1 MSYAKMKTNWTKL
14 LSDHRLGRKTKDLVT
29 PGRSAFQQ
37 DFDRVVF
44 SSAFR
49 RLQDKAQVFPLADND
64 YLRTRLT
71 HSMECASIGRSLGGI
86 AGTFICRNF
95 APEGILPNDI
105 GAIVAA
111 AALAHD
117 IGNPPLGHSGEEA
130 IRHWFRHSPVA
141 TRIAERL
148 TEEEQADFI
157 WYEGNAQG
165 FRVLSRLESPFNYGG
180 MQLTCATL
188 AALCKYPC
196 SAAKRGNLPGIEGK
210 KYNFFRQDM
219 ALFEEVAES
228 TGMLPAGE
236 EMWHR
241 HPLAYLVE
249 AADDITY
256 LIIDF
261 EDAHKLKIIS
271 YQEFESLILPMI
283 SDGYVE
289 RFVRGIKDND
299 QKVEFLRA
307 KVLGVLVRQCS
318 RAFADYHDE
327 IVSGELQKPLA
338 ELIEAAPLL
347 NQIKLRSMDR
357 VYTYPRAVEIQAGG
371 FELTNGLLD
380 TFVNAVAEAT
390 ADARGEAPAS
400 YQSRKLLQLLP
411 KRYCDLSDPQFCADT
426 YSQLLSVL
434 DYVTGMTDS
443 HAVSLFKK
451 IKGISL
457 PGMIQI

>member
-1 MSYAKMKTNWTKL
+1 MPYAKMKTNWTKF

-95 APEGILPNDI
+95 SPEGILPNDI

-141 TRIAERL
+141 AELAERL

-196 SAAKRGNLPGIEGK
+196 SAAKRGVLPGVEGK
-210 KYNFFRQDM
+210 KYNFFRQDIT
-219 ALFEEVAES
+219 LFEEVADA

-307 KVLGVLVRQCS
+307 KV
-318 RAFADYHDE
+318 
-327 IVSGELQKPLA
+327 
-338 ELIEAAPLL
+338 
-347 NQIKLRSMDR
+347 
-357 VYTYPRAVEIQAGG
+357 QAGG

-380 TFVNAVAEAT
+380 TFVSAVAEAT

-457 PGMIQI
+457 PGMTQI